1 MFGLQG
7 AVGRGAQAVFASLAD
22 AIRPHAEAAK
32 RDELA
37 QWLELHGCGGILD
50 SKAIAAQAAVA
61 LLARAVI
68 CRAAEPDSPLPCSS
82 AEDLIRSSN
91 NHIRNLGCDPPP
103 PTVLDSL
110 AIASAVEITKLD
122 LEAVIESGSDAL
134 GWLYAASVP
143 QAARRPLG
151 QFWTPWPIAELMAR
165 WAIRSPSDRVLDP
178 GFGSGVLLMAAAER
192 LGTTGYLAG
201 TEISPV
207 LFLVALAN
215 LLLTPARNLKLDLR
229 CEDFILPHCAAT
241 QAVGEQTSSYT
252 GRNVQLSLP
261 GMDRMPEA
269 PFKGPFDVVVCNPP
283 YTRHH
288 HLPDDYKTRW
298 GEAVRDSFGV
308 SFSRLTSLF
317 AYFLIQSWRLLST
330 TGKMAFITP
339 ATMFETFY
347 SRQVKR
353 FLRSR
358 LRPRA
363 IITFDE
369 SLSVFQGVDTA
380 ACVTLLDG
388 PGTETRSHLIHI
400 EVHRWPGPDAIL
412 AALAAGREGERDW
425 GRAWRIPL
433 GELKPTSKWTV
444 LARGV
449 RGSGAGLVPLSQ
461 IARIMRGIATG
472 ANSFFVL
479 DDAAVAR
486 WGIPRRLLRPVL
498 TRNREAP
505 GYAFTNADFERLGR
519 KGKPRWLLYLAS
531 PVRPGTPEERYV
543 RHGLS
548 LGLHRRKL
556 VNTRSPWYVME
567 KREPAP
573 IYYTYLSRR
582 NSRFISNQAGVLA
595 LNVFL
600 CIYPEREIAGDETLL
615 NALLAFLNSPLTKR
629 GLRMVG
635 RCYGGDTVKVEP
647 RELDRLPVLD
657 PRTLQARDC
666 RALASLFSDLCR
678 ATAQDEIE
686 CIREETA
693 RLVESLT

>member
-7 AVGRGAQAVFASLAD
+7 AVGRRAQAVFASLAD
-22 AIRPHAEAAK
+22 AIRPHAEAAN

-37 QWLELHGCGGILD
+37 RWLELHGCGGTLD

-68 CRAAEPDSPLPCSS
+68 CHAAESDSPLPCSS

-91 NHIRNLGCDPPP
+91 NHIKDLGCDPPP
-103 PTVLDSL
+103 PSVLDSL

-122 LEAVIESGSDAL
+122 LEAVIESGRDAL

-192 LGTTGYLAG
+192 LRTTGYLAG

-215 LLLTPARNLKLDLR
+215 LLLTPARNLKLNLR

-288 HLPDDYKTRW
+288 HLPDDYKARW

-339 ATMFETFY
+339 AAMFETFY

-353 FLRSR
+353 FLRSQ

-388 PGTETRSHLIHI
+388 PRAETRSHLIHI
-400 EVHRWPGPDAIL
+400 EVHRWPGADAVL
-412 AALAAGREGERDW
+412 DALSAARDSEHRW
-425 GRAWRIPL
+425 GRMWRIPL
-433 GELKPTSKWTV
+433 TELKPGSKWTV
-444 LARGV
+444 LARATRGV
-449 RGSGAGLVPLSQ
+449 RAGLVPLST

-472 ANSFFVL
+472 ANAFFVL
-479 DDAAVAR
+479 DDGAVAR
-486 WGIPRRLLRPVL
+486 WDLPKRLLRPVL

-505 GYAFTNADFERLGR
+505 GYVFTYADFQRLGR
-519 KGKPRWLLYLAS
+519 QGKPRWLLYLAR

-543 RHGLS
+543 QHGVFLA
-548 LGLHRRKL
+548 LHRRKL
-556 VNTRSPWYVME
+556 VNTRSPWYTME
-567 KREPAP
+567 KRDPAP

-582 NSRFISNQAGVLA
+582 NSRFILNKANVLA

-600 CIYPEREIAGDETLL
+600 CIYPEREIAEDATLL
-615 NALLAFLNSPLTKR
+615 NALLAFLNSPATR
-629 GLRMVG
+629 QGLRLVG

-647 RELDRLPVLD
+647 RELDNLPVLD
-657 PRTLQARDC
+657 PRSLRPRDC
-666 RALASLFSDLCR
+666 NALADLFSELCR
-678 ATAQDEIE
+678 ASTPADTEQMRQEI
-686 CIREETA
+686 A